1 MQKDDSKEECQP
13 AADILR
19 MKKLLEKYQKEIEAK
34 DVIIGAKETKVL
46 KSGREINFM
55 QPFFL
60 KKVHEHYSHVIEEL
74 KEKAKQGHK
83 IKVAF
88 FVMYE
93 SIFPAQPLYEMMSE
107 DDFFETY
114 IIVITHY
121 STYYGYSKEL
131 ILSNYNRAYQ
141 ALSDKYPKQP
151 VLKSYDPESDIYRD
165 FAGDFDIVFLES
177 PYMHLCHPYYLGDH
191 FLNNNVLTA
200 HINYGYIVA
209 QHTMLTVG
217 SVPYSAFWKVFVENH
232 IFKKDAANYEERHG
246 ENLEVLGSVRM
257 DALAKFM
264 ETAGVRKRKK
274 IIIAPHHAC
283 IPNPCDKDEANFFKY
298 AELYL
303 ELPKMYPNIDFV
315 YRPHPYAMDSFALHK
330 GWSAQKVDEY
340 IQTLES
346 YDNVTYSGGG
356 EHLHLF
362 ADSDGIIHDCG
373 SFVCEYLFTYKPAC
387 FVLRPGDMVKP
398 EKYFNVLGRECLEN
412 YYQAFSREDIINF
425 IDEIVMNGND
435 VMEKERRKFV
445 DKKLKIN
452 YPFATKFVLD
462 FIKKELVQE

>member
-1 MQKDDSKEECQP
+1 
-13 AADILR
+13 
-19 MKKLLEKYQKEIEAK
+19 MKKEDLSGKCKSSVDIIKMKECLEKYQNEIAVK
-34 DVIIGAKETKVL
+34 DDIIGTKETKIL
-46 KSGREINFM
+46 KNGREINFM

-60 KKVHEHYSHVIEEL
+60 KKVHEHYAHVTEKL
-74 KEKAKQGHK
+74 KEKAKSGSK

-93 SIFPAQPLYEMMSE
+93 SIFPAQPLFEMMSE
-107 DDFFETY
+107 DPFFETN
-114 IIVITHY
+114 IVVITHY

-131 ILSNYNRAYQ
+131 ILANYNKAYQ
-141 ALSDKYPKQP
+141 ALSEKYPKHS
-151 VLKSYDPESDIYRD
+151 VLKSYDPATDDYSD

-177 PYMHLCHPYYLGDH
+177 PYMHLSHPYYLGDH
-191 FLNNNVLTA
+191 FLNNDVLTA
-200 HINYGYIVA
+200 HINYGYIIA

-217 SVPYSAFWKVFVENH
+217 SVPYSTFWKVFVENYV
-232 IFKKDAANYEERHG
+232 FKNDASNYEELKG
-246 ENLEVLGSVRM
+246 ENLEVSGSVRM

-264 ETAGVRKRKK
+264 ETTHIRKRKK

-283 IPNPCDKDEANFFKY
+283 IPNPCDKEEANFFKY
-298 AELYL
+298 AKLYL
-303 ELPKMYPNIDFV
+303 ELPKMYPDIDFV
-315 YRPHPYAMDSFALHK
+315 YRPHPYAMDSFALHE
-330 GWSAQKVDEY
+330 GWSVQKVDEY
-340 IQTLES
+340 INTLKS

-373 SFVCEYLFTYKPAC
+373 SFLCEYLFTYKPAC
-387 FVLRPGDMVKP
+387 FVLRPGDMVNP

-412 YYQAFSREDIINF
+412 CYKAFSEEDIINF
-425 IDEIVMNGND
+425 IEEVIIKDKD

-452 YPFATKFVLD
+452 YPVSTKNVIN
-462 FIKKELVQE
+462 FIKKELGQE